1 MTIEAYWAES
11 RHGLHKKIN
20 DKSECEGVGKNRV
33 KEVQVLRQIFLIA
46 TPNPRHFD
54 QKENR
59 NCFFIKVNA
68 RWKIGVVVKA
78 SVKWRNLGYFF

>member
-1 MTIEAYWAES
+1 MTKVS
-11 RHGLHKKIN
+11 VR
-20 DKSECEGVGKNRV
+20 EGVGKNRV

-59 NCFFIKVNA
+59 DCFFIKVNA
-68 RWKIGVVVKA
+68 R
-78 SVKWRNLGYFF
+78 